1 MTKEISKY
9 RDNIF
14 KDLGLYIAISICILY
29 LAMFKPWIDDFDI
42 INMRVWI
49 GGISFP
55 IIALSAAFCYQAHN
69 FLKSIDSGNDFYDK
83 LLANGILE
91 EVQFL
96 YRWNV
101 YSGIFNIVLLVA
113 YNIFISSRLLDNKIL
128 GILAIVPI
136 FSTIYLLS
144 EFINNLRTGMGLS
157 EYNLDYRKI
166 HSKHK

>member
-1 MTKEISKY
+1 MTKEISRY
-9 RDNIF
+9 RDYIF

-29 LAMFKPWIDDFDI
+29 LAIFKPWMEDLDI
-42 INMRVWI
+42 INKRVWI
-49 GGISFP
+49 VGLSIP
-55 IIALSAAFCYQAHN
+55 IITLSAAFCYQAHN
-69 FLKSIDSGNDFYDK
+69 FLKSIDLENEFYDK

-91 EVQFL
+91 EIQFL

-113 YNIFISSRLLDNKIL
+113 YNILISSRLLDNKIL
-128 GILAIVPI
+128 GVLAIVPI

-157 EYNLDYRKI
+157 EYNLDYKKI
-166 HSKHK
+166 HSKPK